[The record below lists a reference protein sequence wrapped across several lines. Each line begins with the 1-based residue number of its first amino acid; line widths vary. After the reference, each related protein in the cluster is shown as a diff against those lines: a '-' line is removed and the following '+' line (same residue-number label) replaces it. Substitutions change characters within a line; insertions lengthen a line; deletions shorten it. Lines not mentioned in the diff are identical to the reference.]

1 MVMMQNNAL
10 PKAKIIREKIKRIDS
25 HFSTYYRVI
34 LFNTQKGTRMV
45 LVTNFYT
52 LKEAEVSARQHINF
66 EIGKWTRAH
75 IEEIHP
81 VSRLLLDE

>member
-1 MVMMQNNAL
+1 MQSERV
-10 PKAKIIREKIKRIDS
+10 PSAKIIREKIKRIDP
-25 HFSTYYRVI
+25 HFPTYYRVI
-34 LFNTQKGTRMV
+34 LFNPQEGTSMI

-75 IEEIHP
+75 IEETHP
-81 VSRLLLDE
+81 VVRLLLEK